1 MATVGSIAI
10 FHTDEVR
17 FCYSIGMVCDR
28 GGGWVEGIHSFVCMS
43 ESVYGV
49 IIEEFEIQFVVFLL
63 VLHLNLVVFGIGVGC
78 VFMCLFECMCVC
90 VHFPP
95 NLITM
100 MTFKYF

>member
-17 FCYSIGMVCDR
+17 FCCSIDIVWDR
-28 GGGWVEGIHSFVCMS
+28 GGGWVDGIHSFVCMS

-63 VLHLNLVVFGIGVGC
+63 VLHLNLVVFGIGVG
-78 VFMCLFECMCVC
+78 
-90 VHFPP
+90 
-95 NLITM
+95 
-100 MTFKYF
+100 

>member
-1 MATVGSIAI
+1 
-10 FHTDEVR
+10 
-17 FCYSIGMVCDR
+17 
-28 GGGWVEGIHSFVCMS
+28 MS

-63 VLHLNLVVFGIGVGC
+63 VLHLNLVVFGIGVGY
-78 VFMCLFECMCVC
+78 VFMCLFECMCVCVC